1 MAPVSTNVEDD
12 ADEIELLSE
21 KTLDEV
27 EAEKLERAKREGMFI
42 DLASAPNDN
51 EIAKAEGEAKA
62 KASTAARMADER
74 RKADL
79 ERLRKERAVVRAV
92 AGEEAEPEAMDVG
105 AAPAPAPV
113 PAATGPGRLIGRH
126 VLRGSGRSMEEGT
139 VLRYETET
147 VMSDEPVYV
156 VSFSPGSEEE
166 MTEEELRPLLV
177 AADGEDE
184 DVELAPR
191 SAPAKGKGKAKA
203 SAVPPPKAKPQGGT
217 LVVGGRGL
225 RAGAR
230 VARPVIVESSD
241 GEDGSEE
248 SDASD
253 SDSEE
258 VIIVSDSDAPSR
270 KRKSTSSAELKR
282 GPTKRRVVSNSD
294 SDYEDDGGS
303 SSDDDASE
311 EPMAPAATA
320 GVKSEYAAAGPS
332 QAGPSAAPAAAVA
345 AGGQKF
351 AKFVADDDEDEY
363 ESDDDDG
370 PLGAS
375 VVKSDPW
382 LIKIKAALLEA
393 AASLE
398 LPPCPLDHLI
408 DLCGGVDKVAEMT
421 GRKDRML
428 READGS
434 VRVARRNEDTG
445 VSMRALNLYER
456 NQFQDGKKLI
466 SIISEAASTGI
477 SLQADRRAGN
487 QRRRLHLT
495 LELSWSADK
504 CIQQFGRSHR
514 SNQVSAP
521 IYRIL
526 VTPLGGERRFASSA
540 AKRLLSLGALL
551 RGDRKALGAGQALKE
566 FDVENRW
573 GAEALKRV
581 YEDICGY
588 SEPMEGVAVPGGD
601 MNRFRADARKALVS
615 CGLATW
621 AGHVFP
627 GSIQNGTQPISISGI
642 GSAGSSKRTRSGGK
656 DVPRFLNRLLGVDVQ
671 MQTDLFSYFSS
682 TFDARIMVA
691 KTSGAFDDGVVSLK
705 AESLKVTPGFPSRIH
720 TCPISGAETHVMSL
734 ELDRG
739 VSFEAAL
746 ARLRS
751 AKQSWDAAVAAGRAR
766 PWDANGNGFFKVK
779 GQEYLATGRPLVML
793 VTEIWTGVV
802 GDQRARAS
810 KCYSVLKPNIGRS
823 GPNRWEQDIKDNLV
837 KISEDQAAS
846 LWSFW
851 YNFYNT
857 HCSHGDKCSRKKE
870 GYHCSSG
877 TRKSQERLVIG
888 ACLPVWGLV
897 CDCVKVVSKYD
908 EDKQET
914 MRVVRCKT
922 DDDRVFVGLHL
933 SSEAK
938 MNTLIGAVEAM
949 DAVGDAFKEEDDF

>member
-1 MAPVSTNVEDD
+1 MLRALSWQIVITNLIKTQLPTTRTLAPGELPFDFRGLYKEIVSVTAAWKTMSPVSTNVEDD
-12 ADEIELLSE
+12 AEEIELLSE

-27 EAEKLERAKREGMFI
+27 EAEKLEWAKREGMFI
-42 DLASAPNDN
+42 DLASAPNDDD
-51 EIAKAEGEAKA
+51 IAQAEGEAKA

-79 ERLRKERAVVRAV
+79 ERLQKERAAVRAV
-92 AGEEAEPEAMDVG
+92 AGEEAEPEGEAMDVG
-105 AAPAPAPV
+105 ADATPAPAPV
-113 PAATGPGRLIGRH
+113 PAATGPGRLIGRR
-126 VLRGSGRSMEEGT
+126 VLRGSGRSMEEGM

-147 VMSDEPVYV
+147 VMSDAPVYV

-184 DVELAPR
+184 DVEPAPR
-191 SAPAKGKGKAKA
+191 SAAAKEKGKAKA
-203 SAVPPPKAKPQGGT
+203 AAVPPPKAKPQGGT

-225 RAGAR
+225 RSGAR

-248 SDASD
+248 SDARDSD
-253 SDSEE
+253 SDE
-258 VIIVSDSDAPSR
+258 VIIISDSDAPSR

-282 GPTKRRVVSNSD
+282 GPVKRRLVADSD
-294 SDYEDDGGS
+294 SDYEGDGGS
-303 SSDDDASE
+303 SSDDEASE
-311 EPMAPAATA
+311 EPVAPVATA

-332 QAGPSAAPAAAVA
+332 RAGPSAAPAAAVA

-351 AKFVADDDEDEY
+351 AKFVADDDEDDGDEY

-370 PLGAS
+370 PFGAP
-375 VVKSDPW
+375 VVKPDPW

-398 LPPCPLDHLI
+398 LPPCALDHLI
-408 DLCGGVDKVAEMT
+408 DLCGGIDKVAEMT

-445 VSMRALNLYER
+445 VSMKALNLYER

-573 GAEALKRV
+573 YVASAPTGILCRLAL
-581 YEDICGY
+581 
-588 SEPMEGVAVPGGD
+588 
-601 MNRFRADARKALVS
+601 
-615 CGLATW
+615 T
-621 AGHVFP
+621 H
-627 GSIQNGTQPISISGI
+627 
-642 GSAGSSKRTRSGGK
+642 
-656 DVPRFLNRLLGVDVQ
+656 
-671 MQTDLFSYFSS
+671 
-682 TFDARIMVA
+682 
-691 KTSGAFDDGVVSLK
+691 
-705 AESLKVTPGFPSRIH
+705 SR
-720 TCPISGAETHVMSL
+720 
-734 ELDRG
+734 
-739 VSFEAAL
+739 L
-746 ARLRS
+746 ARSSFQGRGGPE
-751 AKQSWDAAVAAGRAR
+751 AGVR
-766 PWDANGNGFFKVK
+766 
-779 GQEYLATGRPLVML
+779 GRV
-793 VTEIWTGVV
+793 
-802 GDQRARAS
+802 
-810 KCYSVLKPNIGRS
+810 
-823 GPNRWEQDIKDNLV
+823 
-837 KISEDQAAS
+837 
-846 LWSFW
+846 
-851 YNFYNT
+851 
-857 HCSHGDKCSRKKE
+857 
-870 GYHCSSG
+870 
-877 TRKSQERLVIG
+877 
-888 ACLPVWGLV
+888 
-897 CDCVKVVSKYD
+897 
-908 EDKQET
+908 
-914 MRVVRCKT
+914 RVQ
-922 DDDRVFVGLHL
+922 
-933 SSEAK
+933 
-938 MNTLIGAVEAM
+938 
-949 DAVGDAFKEEDDF
+949 